1 MFKLQATNLRW
12 LETTETTQDLCLHG
26 DVQVAMG
33 DETFT
38 YENATVSAS
47 AFYLLRSLKRD
58 HVMNRMGIQ
67 LVPCCG
73 FDLYIWEG
81 QLMITGCPNG
91 LDWSVLHEDGHIR
104 LVSPTDCETFIS
116 FEEYR
121 TAVYAY
127 ADEIQAF
134 YENSREKVFRDEEDR
149 EAYAA
154 FWREWRDIRNMY
166 A

>member
-1 MFKLQATNLRW
+1 
-12 LETTETTQDLCLHG
+12 
-26 DVQVAMG
+26 
-33 DETFT
+33 
-38 YENATVSAS
+38 
-47 AFYLLRSLKRD
+47 
-58 HVMNRMGIQ
+58 
-67 LVPCCG
+67 
-73 FDLYIWEG
+73 
-81 QLMITGCPNG
+81 

-104 LVSPTDCETFIS
+104 LVSPTDCETLIS